1 MLEVPALLQRRPF
14 GDAVGDPLFEGL
26 TREHDPNVTLSRHYG
41 AVKVH
46 HLNCGTMRPPGGF
59 TLVCHCLLL
68 ETPRGLCL
76 VDTGFGRG
84 EAAFGAL
91 PGYYRRLVRPAL
103 AEEESAL
110 HQVTALGHDPRD
122 VRDIVVTHLDVDHA
136 GGLRDFPWA
145 RVHLHAAEH
154 AAATRP
160 TGSADRNRYRA
171 RQWEHGVDW
180 MTYDDRG
187 GDTLFGLS
195 AIRPLHDLP
204 GLALIPLAGHSRGHS
219 GVAVDTGDGWLLHA
233 GDAYWF
239 HGEVAPRPHCPL
251 ALSLTQRLIADD
263 HRSRK
268 ENLSRLRDLPAEVRL
283 FSAHDPHELDA
294 ALT

>member
-1 MLEVPALLQRRPF
+1 
-14 GDAVGDPLFEGL
+14 
-26 TREHDPNVTLSRHYG
+26 
-41 AVKVH
+41 
-46 HLNCGTMRPPGGF
+46 MRPPGGF
-59 TLVCHCLLL
+59 TIVCHCLLL
-68 ETPRGLCL
+68 ETSRGLCL
-76 VDTGFGRG
+76 VDTGFGIG
-84 EAAFGAL
+84 EATFGAL
-91 PGYYRRLVRPAL
+91 PGYYRPLVRPVLADSEAAL
-103 AEEESAL
+103 N
-110 HQVTALGHDPRD
+110 QVIALGLDPRD

-160 TGSADRNRYRA
+160 TNSADKGRYRS

-204 GLALIPLAGHSRGHS
+204 HMALIPLAGHSRGHS

-239 HGEVAPRPHCPL
+239 HGEVASPPHCPR
-251 ALSLTQRLIADD
+251 ALSFTQRVIAND
-263 HRSRK
+263 HRQRL
-268 ENLSRLRDLPAEVRL
+268 ENVARLRELPADVRV
-283 FSAHDPHELDA
+283 FSAHDPHELDVA
-294 ALT
+294 VS